1 MAKKFLKNAD
11 GGLYI
16 DKNTG
21 KPITV
26 DVPDGNEVSGVSPT
40 YWVQDKKGDF
50 SLMIM
55 PFKITNQNIVDKTE
69 SSTDGV
75 EVFLK

>member
-11 GGLYI
+11 GGLYR
-16 DKNTG
+16 DRKTG

-40 YWVQDKKGDF
+40 YWVQDRKNDF

-55 PFKITNQNIVDKTE
+55 PFKVTNQNIVERTEKTAN
-69 SSTDGV
+69 GL
-75 EVFLK
+75 EVSLK